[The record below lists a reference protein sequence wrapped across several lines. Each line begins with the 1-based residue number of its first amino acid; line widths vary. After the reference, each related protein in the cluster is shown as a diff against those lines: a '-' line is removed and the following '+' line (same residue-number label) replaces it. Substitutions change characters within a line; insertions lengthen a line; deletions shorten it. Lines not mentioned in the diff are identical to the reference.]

1 MADNSPLGLAK
12 RQKHDEFY
20 TQLGDI
26 ENELRHYKAQFA
38 GKTVYCNCDDPYE
51 SNFFKFF
58 AANFNAWRLKKLV
71 ATCYTGSP
79 ISGEQ
84 LSLDHVDGMASHGGG
99 DSTAYMIEITSV
111 TDLDGDGAVGL
122 SDVELL
128 LERNGN
134 VVAPL
139 AGNGDFRSPECVALL
154 DDADIVVTNPPFSL
168 FREYVAQLVEHG
180 KQFLVLGDQNAITY
194 KEIFPLI
201 NDGLLW
207 LGVNN
212 GGTKWFR
219 VPMGYDIKTESRK
232 KIVDG
237 IKFFS
242 MGRINWFTNLDHPK
256 RHEKLP
262 LWKDYTPDE
271 YPAYDNYDAIN
282 VDRVADIPDDYDGVM
297 GVPITFLGKHNPD
310 QFEILGITKTWFGAA
325 TKTYPRQV
333 QVSASGKRS
342 DVTKLND
349 GPALRVEGPV
359 EKTHYMV
366 GGNHYVQAYARI
378 LIRRKF

>member
-1 MADNSPLGLAK
+1 MADNDQLRLAR
-12 RQKHDEFY
+12 RQKHDEYY
-20 TQLGDI
+20 TQLVDI
-26 ENELRHYKAQFA
+26 ENELRHYKPQFA

-58 AANFNAWRLKKLV
+58 AANFNAWGLKKLV

-84 LSLDHVDGMASHGGG
+84 LGLGHIDGMASHRGQN
-99 DSTAYMIEITSV
+99 STAYKIEITSV

-122 SDVELL
+122 SDVKLL
-128 LERNGN
+128 LEQNGN

-180 KQFLVLGDQNAITY
+180 KQFLILGDQNAITY
-194 KEIFPLI
+194 KETFTLI
-201 NDGLLW
+201 QDGLLW

-219 VPMGYDIKTESRK
+219 VPMDYDIKTESRK

-237 IKFFS
+237 VKYFS

-262 LWKDYTPDE
+262 LWKEYSPDE
-271 YPAYDNYDAIN
+271 YPTYDNYDAIN
-282 VDRVADIPDDYDGVM
+282 VDRVADIPEDWDGAM
-297 GVPITFLGKHNPD
+297 GVPITFLNKHNPD
-310 QFEILGITKTWFGAA
+310 QFEIVDKYEYRIPGHDKYDRG
-325 TKTYPRQV
+325 YV
-333 QVSASGKRS
+333 
-342 DVTKLND
+342 D
-349 GPALRVEGPV
+349 GRRLYDR
-359 EKTHYMV
+359 
-366 GGNHYVQAYARI
+366 
-378 LIRRKF
+378 LWIRKVR